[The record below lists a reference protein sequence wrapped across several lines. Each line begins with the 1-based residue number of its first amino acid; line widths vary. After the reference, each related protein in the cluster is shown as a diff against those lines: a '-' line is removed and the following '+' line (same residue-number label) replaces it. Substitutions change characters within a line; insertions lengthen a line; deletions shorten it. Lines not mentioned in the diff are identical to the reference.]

1 MKYAAVV
8 QHAREITLMG
18 TADADCWAAPLESV
32 GLTPCRRDH
41 RVGML
46 ISVAAGRWGIHFREV
61 AIGVAACR
69 QPGGVEPDGYF
80 AAYAFHSSRLFAWCE
95 RTFFKASHRLATID
109 MTLDPPVSIEIRS
122 RSEIALRAAMGTT
135 REASRRENVDIV
147 FPVFLPNR
155 GNRVSMKR
163 NAFHVRVA
171 GETDVYPYE
180 PASDFFTVGDN
191 GGALA
196 MPLLADC
203 DFQGTE
209 WLVRRDAI
217 HARTKTRS
225 EAR

>member
-8 QHAREITLMG
+8 KHAREVTLMG
-18 TADADCWAAPLESV
+18 TADADHWAAPLERV
-32 GLTPCRRDH
+32 GLTPCRRDD

-46 ISVAAGRWGIHFREV
+46 ISVAAGKWGIHFREV

-69 QPGGVEPDGYF
+69 QPGCNAPDGYY

-109 MTLDPPVSIEIRS
+109 LTLDPPASIEIRS
-122 RSEIALRAAMGTT
+122 ETDIALRAAMGTA
-135 REASRRENVDIV
+135 RERSRQETVDIV

-155 GNRVSMKR
+155 GDRMASNRNV
-163 NAFHVRVA
+163 FHVRIA
-171 GETDVYPYE
+171 GETDAYPYE
-180 PASDFFTVGDN
+180 SESDFFTVGEDN
-191 GGALA
+191 GALA
-196 MPLLADC
+196 MPLLAEC

-217 HARTKTRS
+217 HARTKTKS
-225 EAR
+225 EAC